1 MAGRSP
7 RINTQIADYFADRK
21 IFGERSLQIL
31 HGFFYLLSRLELL
44 NCSFLIYFELGK
56 IVETSKKTLFRSL
69 RTYSNGN
76 IKHENLKLVTI
87 SSPPFR
93 LHLRSFPPRIPT
105 LIWLA
110 SPPSKAT
117 REHVAIIKQIHH
129 PLRREILPA
138 SSNIFE
144 PQFIASRLFRTGSWV
159 GTHVYTPSCTHTRN
173 RGWWARARMTHPPVW
188 PVGFRLIRWLT
199 GCTRPDLTGLHRCNT
214 HSQMYIRYNLPSFRV
229 APECFSFIKRRF
241 NCESIPR
248 WGADDVWP
256 ASSNMCAKVY
266 TWGYFSKGRPATWL
280 IFEGTVK

>member
-214 HSQMYIRYNLPSFRV
+214 RVHIRKCTFDIIFLRFELHPSVSRLLRGDLIANRFRDGAPMTFGQPPRTCVQRYICGVTFQRV
-229 APECFSFIKRRF
+229 GQRL
-241 NCESIPR
+241 
-248 WGADDVWP
+248 G
-256 ASSNMCAKVY
+256 
-266 TWGYFSKGRPATWL
+266 
-280 IFEGTVK
+280 

>member
-7 RINTQIADYFADRK
+7 RINTQIADYSADRK

-214 HSQMYIRYNLPSFRV
+214 RVHIRKCTFDIIFLRFELHPSVSRLLRGDLIANRFRDGAPMTFGQPPRTCVQRYIRGVTFQRV
-229 APECFSFIKRRF
+229 GQRL
-241 NCESIPR
+241 
-248 WGADDVWP
+248 G
-256 ASSNMCAKVY
+256 
-266 TWGYFSKGRPATWL
+266 
-280 IFEGTVK
+280 